1 VSNNRAF
8 IPNRLRPWIDVR
20 RRWNL
25 SHMHIQMARA
35 LEMNPDKFGKLAN
48 HRQELWKLPLPDF
61 IEHLYLKRFGKLP
74 DAVRTIE
81 EIAAAEMDKRRA
93 KKMRKRAAKGN
104 APDSQDP

>member
-8 IPNRLRPWIDVR
+8 IPNRARPWIDVR

-25 SHMHIQMARA
+25 SHLHIQMARA

-61 IEHLYLKRFGKLP
+61 IEQPYLKRFGKYQARLYVWHGP
-74 DAVRTIE
+74 LALCF
-81 EIAAAEMDKRRA
+81 RA
-93 KKMRKRAAKGN
+93 K
-104 APDSQDP
+104 SH